1 MPRFSQVGAGSQKSN
16 RHLSLQFLGFLMPL
30 FLPWGEKEGGDVCI
44 GRNGKISLR
53 YAEKEKYGV
62 MLPFSSFDKPL

>member
-1 MPRFSQVGAGSQKSN
+1 MLASARYELGTEKCN
-16 RHLSLQFLGFLMPL
+16 RHLSLQLLGCLTPL
-30 FLPWGEKEGGDVCI
+30 SLLWGEKAGGDVCI